1 MIIANPDKIRPDAAR
16 SPMPGTIGNAYEKA
30 MGGDDTL
37 VKYIGKPFSD
47 VYEIAL
53 RNKDRSRECMIG
65 DALET
70 DITGGSVE
78 GIDTIWVVNDGVHNV
93 EIQSKGNE
101 SLENGCAA
109 VLENFNKLEGTYAKD
124 RQLSPTIVIPHFRW

>member
-1 MIIANPDKIRPDAAR
+1 
-16 SPMPGTIGNAYEKA
+16 
-30 MGGDDTL
+30 
-37 VKYIGKPFSD
+37 
-47 VYEIAL
+47 
-53 RNKDRSRECMIG
+53 
-65 DALET
+65 
-70 DITGGSVE
+70 VE